1 MVEFAFLTK
10 VVAGLKRVKRA
21 WWIGDGRG
29 LSRERGG
36 EGRRQAALRS
46 GKRGPEN
53 GSFGVE
59 DAGDEAADRRG
70 RVYIVG
76 AGPGDPGLLTLKGK
90 RCLEEADVIVYD
102 YLVNEDIVA
111 HGRPD
116 AERVRLGKPGST
128 GRLSQEAIN
137 RLLVRHAGEGKVVVR
152 LKGGD
157 PFIFSRG
164 GEEAEA
170 LAGADV
176 AFEIVPGVTSAI
188 AVPSYAGIPLTHRHM
203 ASSVAFVT
211 GHEGATQEDPRD
223 ARGGGAGGGGGGGME
238 WKGVAGMGRV
248 VFLRGVSRLSQI
260 VARLVEEGRAPET
273 PVAVIEWGTWP
284 GQRTVT
290 GTLQD
295 IRERAQGMRRPAV
308 IVVGEVVRLRNH
320 LEWFKE
326 LPASRRATE
335 ARRQQEAAPTKAL
348 KA

>member
-10 VVAGLKRVKRA
+10 VVAGLKRAKRA
-21 WWIGDGRG
+21 SWTGDGRG
-29 LSRERGG
+29 LSRERGADVLLQDA
-36 EGRRQAALRS
+36 RRSR
-46 GKRGPEN
+46 KPEPEN

-90 RCLEEADVIVYD
+90 HCLEEADVIVYD

-116 AERVRLGKPGST
+116 AERVRLGKPGSA
-128 GRLSQEAIN
+128 GRLSQDAIN
-137 RLLVRHAGEGKVVVR
+137 RLLVRRAGEGKVVVR

-170 LAGADV
+170 LAGAGV

-188 AVPSYAGIPLTHRHM
+188 AVPGYAGIPLTHRHM

-211 GHEGATQEDPRD
+211 GHEDSTKEASGID
-223 ARGGGAGGGGGGGME
+223 
-238 WKGVAGMGRV
+238 WKAVAGMGTV
-248 VFLRGVSRLSQI
+248 VFLMGVGRLSQI

-284 GQRTVT
+284 GQRTAT
-290 GTLQD
+290 GTLRD
-295 IRERAQGMRRPAV
+295 IREKAKGMGRPAV
-308 IVVGEVVRLRNH
+308 IVVGEVVRLRNR
-320 LEWFKE
+320 LEWFKD

-335 ARRQQEAAPTKAL
+335 ARREQEAAPTKAL

>member
-1 MVEFAFLTK
+1 MRWQDAARGVRREMGG
-10 VVAGLKRVKRA
+10 VVR
-21 WWIGDGRG
+21 
-29 LSRERGG
+29 
-36 EGRRQAALRS
+36 
-46 GKRGPEN
+46 PN
-53 GSFGVE
+53 GN
-59 DAGDEAADRRG
+59 G

-102 YLVNEDIVA
+102 LLVNEDILV

-116 AERVRLGKPGST
+116 AERVRLGKPGSR
-128 GRLSQEAIN
+128 GRLSQDAIN
-137 RLLVRHAGEGKVVVR
+137 RLLIRHAAEGKVVVR

-170 LAGADV
+170 LAAAGV

-188 AVPSYAGIPLTHRHM
+188 AVPGYAGIPLTHRHF

-211 GHEGATQEDPRD
+211 GHEDSSKETSGIDWKAV
-223 ARGGGAGGGGGGGME
+223 AAME
-238 WKGVAGMGRV
+238 TV
-248 VFLRGVSRLSQI
+248 VFLMGVSRLSQI

-273 PVAVIEWGTWP
+273 PVAVIEWGTWSR
-284 GQRTVT
+284 QRTVT
-290 GTLQD
+290 GTLRD
-295 IRERAQGMRRPAV
+295 IREKAKGMGRPGI

-320 LEWFKE
+320 LAWFEE
-326 LPASRRATE
+326 LSASRRSAE
-335 ARRQQEAAPTKAL
+335 ARREQEAAPTKAL

>member
-1 MVEFAFLTK
+1 MVEFVFAFLTK
-10 VVAGLKRVKRA
+10 VVAGLKRARPA
-21 WWIGDGRG
+21 LCTEDGRG
-29 LSRERGG
+29 LSRERRADALLQDA
-36 EGRRQAALRS
+36 RRSREP
-46 GKRGPEN
+46 GPGN

-59 DAGDEAADRRG
+59 DAGHEGAGRRG
-70 RVYIVG
+70 RGYIV
-76 AGPGDPGLLTLKGK
+76 
-90 RCLEEADVIVYD
+90 EEGDVIVYD
-102 YLVNEDIVA
+102 YLVNEDILV

-116 AERVRLGKPGST
+116 AERVRLGKPGSA
-128 GRLSQEAIN
+128 GRLSQDEIN
-137 RLLVRHAGEGKVVVR
+137 RLLVRHAGEGNVVVR

-170 LAGADV
+170 LAGAGV

-188 AVPSYAGIPLTHRHM
+188 AVPGYAGIPLTHRHM

-211 GHEGATQEDPRD
+211 GHEDSTKEGSGID
-223 ARGGGAGGGGGGGME
+223 
-238 WKGVAGMGRV
+238 WKAVAGIGTV
-248 VFLRGVSRLSQI
+248 VFLMGVGRLSQI
-260 VARLVEEGRAPET
+260 VARLVEEGRFPET

-284 GQRTVT
+284 RQRTVT

-295 IRERAQGMRRPAV
+295 IREKEKGMSRPAV
-308 IVVGEVVRLRNH
+308 IVVGEVVRLLNR

-335 ARRQQEAAPTKAL
+335 ATRQQEAAPTKAL

>member
-1 MVEFAFLTK
+1 MVEFAFLTR
-10 VVAGLKRVKRA
+10 VVAGLKRVKVVS
-21 WWIGDGRG
+21 WTGDDR
-29 LSRERGG
+29 LSR
-36 EGRRQAALRS
+36 
-46 GKRGPEN
+46 KPGPGN
-53 GSFGVE
+53 GSFGAE
-59 DAGDEAADRRG
+59 DTGHEAADHRG

-111 HGRPD
+111 HGRPN
-116 AERVRLGKPGST
+116 AEQVRLGKPGSA
-128 GRLSQEAIN
+128 GRLSQDAIN
-137 RLLVRHAGEGKVVVR
+137 RLLIRRASEGKVVVR

-170 LAGADV
+170 LAGAGV

-188 AVPSYAGIPLTHRHM
+188 AVPGYAGIPLTHRHM
-203 ASSVAFVT
+203 ASSVALVT
-211 GHEGATQEDPRD
+211 GHEDSTKEVSGID
-223 ARGGGAGGGGGGGME
+223 
-238 WKGVAGMGRV
+238 WKAVAGMGTV
-248 VFLRGVSRLSQI
+248 VVLMGASRLSQI

-273 PVAVIEWGTWP
+273 PVAVIERGTWP

-295 IRERAQGMRRPAV
+295 IRERAKGMRRPAV
-308 IVVGEVVRLRNH
+308 VVVGEVVRLRNR

-335 ARRQQEAAPTKAL
+335 ARPQHPAPVQISGI
-348 KA
+348 

>member
-29 LSRERGG
+29 LSRERGADALP
-36 EGRRQAALRS
+36 QDALRS
-46 GKRGPEN
+46 RKPGPEN

-59 DAGDEAADRRG
+59 DAGGETADRRG

-211 GHEGATQEDPRD
+211 GHEDSTKESSGID
-223 ARGGGAGGGGGGGME
+223 
-238 WKGVAGMGRV
+238 WKAVAGMGTV
-248 VFLRGVSRLSQI
+248 VFLMGVSRLSQI

-290 GTLQD
+290 GTLRD
-295 IRERAQGMRRPAV
+295 IREKAKGMGRPAV
-308 IVVGEVVRLRNH
+308 IVVGEVVRLRNR

>member
-10 VVAGLKRVKRA
+10 VVASLKRAKRA
-21 WWIGDGRG
+21 SWTGDGRG
-29 LSRERGG
+29 LSRERKAGALPQDA
-36 EGRRQAALRS
+36 RRSR
-46 GKRGPEN
+46 KPGPGN

-59 DAGDEAADRRG
+59 DAGHEAAGRRG

-90 RCLEEADVIVYD
+90 RCLEEADIIVYD
-102 YLVNEDIVA
+102 YLVNEDILA
-111 HGRPD
+111 HGRSGVR
-116 AERVRLGKPGST
+116 RVRLGKPGSA
-128 GRLSQEAIN
+128 GRLSQDEVN

-170 LAGADV
+170 LAGAGV

-188 AVPSYAGIPLTHRHM
+188 AVPGYAGIPLTHRHM

-211 GHEGATQEDPRD
+211 GHEDSIKEASGID
-223 ARGGGAGGGGGGGME
+223 
-238 WKGVAGMGRV
+238 WKAVAGMGTV
-248 VFLRGVSRLSQI
+248 VFLMGVSRLSQI

-290 GTLQD
+290 GTLRD
-295 IRERAQGMRRPAV
+295 IREKAHGMGRPAV
-308 IVVGEVVRLRNH
+308 IVVGEVVRLRNR
-320 LEWFKE
+320 LKWFKE

-335 ARRQQEAAPTKAL
+335 AKRQQEVAPTKAL

>member
-36 EGRRQAALRS
+36 DALPQDALRS
-46 GKRGPEN
+46 RKPGPEN

-59 DAGDEAADRRG
+59 DAGDEAADRPG

-90 RCLEEADVIVYD
+90 RCLEEADIIVYD

-170 LAGADV
+170 LAGAGV

-211 GHEGATQEDPRD
+211 GHEDSTKESSGID
-223 ARGGGAGGGGGGGME
+223 
-238 WKGVAGMGRV
+238 WKAVAGMGTV
-248 VFLRGVSRLSQI
+248 VFLMGVSRLSQI

-295 IRERAQGMRRPAV
+295 IRESARGMRRPAV
-308 IVVGEVVRLRNH
+308 IVVGEVVRLRKR

>member
-1 MVEFAFLTK
+1 MIECAFLTR
-10 VVAGLKRVKRA
+10 VVAGIKRIRLPS
-21 WWIGDGRG
+21 WT
-29 LSRERGG
+29 GG
-36 EGRRQAALRS
+36 GRRN
-46 GKRGPEN
+46 GTPEQGN

-59 DAGDEAADRRG
+59 DAGNEPAPRRG

-90 RCLEEADVIVYD
+90 RCLEEADLIVYD
-102 YLVNEDIVA
+102 YLVNEDIVD
-111 HGRPD
+111 HGRPG
-116 AERVRLGKPGST
+116 AERLRLGKPGSR

-137 RLLVRHAGEGKVVVR
+137 RLLIRHAGEGKVVVR

-170 LAGADV
+170 LAGAGV
-176 AFEIVPGVTSAI
+176 VFAIVPGVTSAI
-188 AVPSYAGIPLTHRHM
+188 AVPGYAGIPLTHRRM

-211 GHEGATQEDPRD
+211 GHEDRAKESSGID
-223 ARGGGAGGGGGGGME
+223 
-238 WKGVAGMGRV
+238 WKAVAGIETV
-248 VFLRGVSRLSQI
+248 VFLMGVSRLSQI

-308 IVVGEVVRLRNH
+308 IVVGEVVRLRNR

-326 LPASRRATE
+326 LPASLRGTE
-335 ARRQQEAAPTKAL
+335 AKRQQEAAPTKAL

>member
-1 MVEFAFLTK
+1 MVEFVFAFLTK
-10 VVAGLKRVKRA
+10 VVAGLKRARPA
-21 WWIGDGRG
+21 LCTEDDRG
-29 LSRERGG
+29 LSKERKADALLQDA
-36 EGRRQAALRS
+36 RRSR
-46 GKRGPEN
+46 KPGPGN
-53 GSFGVE
+53 GSCGAE
-59 DAGDEAADRRG
+59 DAGHEAAGRRG

-102 YLVNEDIVA
+102 YLVNEEILV
-111 HGRPD
+111 HGRPG
-116 AERVRLGKPGST
+116 ARRVRLRKPGSA
-128 GRLSQEAIN
+128 GRLSQDEIN

-170 LAGADV
+170 LAGAGV

-188 AVPSYAGIPLTHRHM
+188 AVPGYAGIPLTHRHM
-203 ASSVAFVT
+203 ASTVAFVT
-211 GHEGATQEDPRD
+211 GHEDSAKEGSGID
-223 ARGGGAGGGGGGGME
+223 
-238 WKGVAGMGRV
+238 WKAVAGIGTV
-248 VFLRGVSRLSQI
+248 VFLMGVGRLSQI
-260 VARLVEEGRAPET
+260 VARLVEEGRVPET

-284 GQRTVT
+284 RQRTVT

-295 IRERAQGMRRPAV
+295 IREKAKGMSRPAV

-335 ARRQQEAAPTKAL
+335 ARRQHPAPVQTSGT
-348 KA
+348 